1 MSRAL
6 ETNNTCKQE
15 KCLIIKM
22 NIITVV
28 LSFLLLLMSCSN
40 ITNHNRHL
48 CVKPLAPAVHL
59 DSLSDCTLSVAFSVN
74 DFNWEDCRL
83 TLSVYSEQLYD
94 ASEIEAIK
102 ADDTIVINDVKNLVF
117 SIEYDDNHYVINGGI
132 EQGGLELISYVGGT
146 FRSVTF
152 DDHPVYILIGE
163 ATIPFDHDLVIT
175 DCGENPS
182 DAVTT
187 IVKEQKQY
195 LCSLSDY
202 HRDFN
207 PLNTVV
213 RIENGVLKE
222 IIRKWIP

>member
-40 ITNHNRHL
+40 IANHNRHL

-83 TLSVYSEQLYD
+83 TLSV
-94 ASEIEAIK
+94 
-102 ADDTIVINDVKNLVF
+102 
-117 SIEYDDNHYVINGGI
+117 
-132 EQGGLELISYVGGT
+132 
-146 FRSVTF
+146 
-152 DDHPVYILIGE
+152 
-163 ATIPFDHDLVIT
+163 
-175 DCGENPS
+175 
-182 DAVTT
+182 
-187 IVKEQKQY
+187 
-195 LCSLSDY
+195 
-202 HRDFN
+202 
-207 PLNTVV
+207 
-213 RIENGVLKE
+213 
-222 IIRKWIP
+222 